1 MENTGRNCEMIR
13 RIRYTGP
20 ENGDLPGQQPVAAGS
35 IVGIAAVIIPAKV
48 YYMYEKV
55 SVQGF
60 G

>member
-1 MENTGRNCEMIR
+1 MIR

-20 ENGDLPGQQPVAAGS
+20 ENGDLPGQQPGTAGS